1 MDGRR
6 GKPGQRRGQTGGG
19 QGSKRVWQGE
29 RRHQEAKRLGK
40 RPRSRTRGRARP
52 GRERITEAGE
62 EPVVE
67 RSSPCF
73 LRSCYFAFS
82 VMVQF
87 ALVIPAARFCRA
99 TDLSPPREYRRSF
112 AHKTHVWHASFIR
125 ATCTTSAFPATS
137 AYNTN
142 PLNLQAMSMPT
153 QPHLPRKL
161 CQQRSSP
168 GECLGFFSGVWNPA
182 AAQRDGGRD
191 HEFSRSVC
199 QPATGQGPACHF
211 AAEHRAVRECLW
223 GNQA

>member
-1 MDGRR
+1 M
-6 GKPGQRRGQTGGG
+6 
-19 QGSKRVWQGE
+19 
-29 RRHQEAKRLGK
+29 
-40 RPRSRTRGRARP
+40 
-52 GRERITEAGE
+52 
-62 EPVVE
+62 E

-73 LRSCYFAFS
+73 LRSCFFAFS

-153 QPHLPRKL
+153 QPNLKLTNAPTYRENYANSVQVRVNVWDFFLVFGTLQQHSETEVEITNFQGVYVSPQQAKALLAILQQNIVQYENAFGEIKLDPRM
-161 CQQRSSP
+161 
-168 GECLGFFSGVWNPA
+168 NT
-182 AAQRDGGRD
+182 
-191 HEFSRSVC
+191 
-199 QPATGQGPACHF
+199 TGPIH
-211 AAEHRAVRECLW
+211 
-223 GNQA
+223 